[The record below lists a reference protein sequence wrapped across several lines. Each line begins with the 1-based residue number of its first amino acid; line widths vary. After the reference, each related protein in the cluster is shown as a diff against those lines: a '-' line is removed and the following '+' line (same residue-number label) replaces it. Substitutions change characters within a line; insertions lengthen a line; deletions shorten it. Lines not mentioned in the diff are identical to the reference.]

1 MRSEDTE
8 LAIMIVVLSTIVIS
22 VFMNYTPI
30 NC

>member
-8 LAIMIVVLSTIVIS
+8 LAIMIVVLFTIVIS